1 MTEVNS
7 LSIIDQG
14 DMVSF
19 KKTIE
24 KIAQWQHL
32 VQTNLK
38 EGKDYGT
45 IPGTSKPT
53 LYKSGAE
60 KIIMLGK
67 LRSTFEILDETKDWE
82 NEFFQ
87 FEIRWDLWVGDNI
100 IAQGVGLC
108 SSKEDKYRY
117 RWVNENRLPN
127 NISKDNLP
135 CRVKSGKYG
144 EYKQYRV
151 ENEDICSI
159 ANTIL
164 KMAKKRAEIDA
175 ALLVGSLSELFTQDV
190 EDLPAEYLGNDKPAQ
205 KPKSKPTPAK
215 KEPEPTNND
224 LATQPQ
230 KDKIYGTVV
239 CEKCGTRVYGFKCP
253 ICKNADNV
261 NIATKGFIHSHL
273 LVKEDFKKEM
283 KPVLLPDELTK
294 IDAMIIWDWW
304 LGDSKNIIV
313 GERIKRESKEKEAK
327 PEATKEE
334 KIAQARHIASGGKLE
349 LREGKKG
356 LLNDDEEEPGSSY
369 NNPIKFKGKKKKISQ
384 TEDFIAPEDLP
395 E

>member
-1 MTEVNS
+1 MSEVNS

-24 KIAQWQHL
+24 KIAQWQNL

-87 FEIRWDLWVGDNI
+87 FEIRWNLWVGENI

-117 RWVNENRLPN
+117 RWVNENRLTN
-127 NISKDNLP
+127 NINKDNLP
-135 CRVKSGKYG
+135 YRVKSGKYG
-144 EYKQYRV
+144 DYKQYRV

-190 EDLPAEYLGNDKPAQ
+190 EDLPEGYLGLRDQPDKPFPPKDT
-205 KPKSKPTPAK
+205 KPESPNT
-215 KEPEPTNND
+215 D
-224 LATQPQ
+224 LATMPQ
-230 KDKIYGTVV
+230 
-239 CEKCGTRVYGFKCP
+239 
-253 ICKNADNV
+253 V
-261 NIATKGFIHSHL
+261 NLIKKQIIDSHL
-273 LVKEDFKKEM
+273 ITDGELKKISGYLEDGM
-283 KPVLLPDELTK
+283 TK
-294 IDAMIIWDWW
+294 AKASEIISWW
-304 LGDSKNIIV
+304 LGDSKNMVI
-313 GERIKRESKEKEAK
+313 GERLKRESREKEAIPK
-327 PEATKEE
+327 TTKSE
-334 KIAQARHIASGGKLE
+334 KIKQARELVKAPSKLE
-349 LREGKKG
+349 VKG
-356 LLNDDEEEPGSSY
+356 EDTPFPDEEITDEDIPGSSY
-369 NNPIKFKGKKKKISQ
+369 DNAIPFKGKRKAVSEA
-384 TEDFIAPEDLP
+384 EDFISDEDLGITSQEIADEDIP
-395 E
+395 DRVGKLEVKNEDAPYPDE

>member
-24 KIAQWQHL
+24 KIAQWQNL

-67 LRSTFEILDETKDWE
+67 LRSTFDILDETKDWE

-87 FEIRWDLWVGDNI
+87 FEIRWNLWVGEVI

-117 RWVNENRLPN
+117 RWVNENRLSN
-127 NISKDNLP
+127 NVNKDSLP
-135 CRVKSGKYG
+135 YRVKSGKYG

-190 EDLPAEYLGNDKPAQ
+190 EDLPAEYLGNDQPAQ
-205 KPKSKPTPAK
+205 KAKSKPAPK
-215 KEPEPTNND
+215 KEDAD
-224 LATQPQ
+224 LATMPQ
-230 KDKIYGTVV
+230 VTLIKKQI
-239 CEKCGTRVYGFKCP
+239 
-253 ICKNADNV
+253 IS
-261 NIATKGFIHSHL
+261 SHL
-273 LVKEDFKKEM
+273 LTEGELKKISGYLENG
-283 KPVLLPDELTK
+283 LTK
-294 IDAMIIWDWW
+294 PKASEIIGWW
-304 LGDSKNIIV
+304 LGDSKNMIV
-313 GERIKRESKEKEAK
+313 GERTKREAKEKEAK
-327 PEATKEE
+327 PTEKTTGRSKDNEPLEKREE
-334 KIAQARHIASGGKLE
+334 EASGSSINK
-349 LREGKKG
+349 
-356 LLNDDEEEPGSSY
+356 DE
-369 NNPIKFKGKKKKISQ
+369 
-384 TEDFIAPEDLP
+384 IAPEDMP
-395 E
+395 F

>member
-24 KIAQWQHL
+24 KIAQWQNL

-67 LRSTFEILDETKDWE
+67 LRSTFDILDETKDWE

-87 FEIRWDLWVGDNI
+87 FEIRWNLWVGEVI

-117 RWVNENRLPN
+117 RWVSEKKLPN
-127 NISKDNLP
+127 NVNKDSLP

-144 EYKQYRV
+144 DYKQYRV

-175 ALLVGSLSELFTQDV
+175 ALLVGSLSELFTQDI
-190 EDLPAEYLGNDKPAQ
+190 EDLPEEYLGNDQPVK
-205 KPKSKPTPAK
+205 KTKSKPVPAEK
-215 KEPEPTNND
+215 KPESTNND

-230 KDKIYGTVV
+230 KDIIYGNVV
-239 CEKCGTRVYGFKCP
+239 CEECGTRVYGYRCP
-253 ICKNADNV
+253 KCKNTDLRV
-261 NIATKGFIHSHL
+261 ITGGFYHSHL
-273 LVKEDFKKEM
+273 MTKDDFKKEM
-283 KPVLLPDELTK
+283 KPTTSPYELTK
-294 IDAMIIWDWW
+294 AEAIKIYSWWRGDKDKLII
-304 LGDSKNIIV
+304 
-313 GERIKRESKEKEAK
+313 GERTKREAIEEQAK
-327 PEATKEE
+327 PKATKAD
-334 KIAQARHIASGGKLE
+334 KIKKAREIVERPGKIE
-349 LREGKKG
+349 VK
-356 LLNDDEEEPGSSY
+356 DEEAPFPDE
-369 NNPIKFKGKKKKISQ
+369 
-384 TEDFIAPEDLP
+384 TIAPEDMP
-395 E
+395 D